1 MRARRGK
8 RPFTFIAIV
17 LMSVV
22 FAANGI
28 ISWDGELLGSSLW
41 GGGRIVD
48 SLGLSYET
56 VFERV
61 QLYRLLTYGYVHAA
75 VWHLLANAFAV
86 WIVGGYLERKI
97 GTALLV
103 LVYHAGLV
111 LAGAAIFLIYPNSF
125 NYGASPAVFSC
136 FGLLIHWQM
145 RNKTLLREYRAQ
157 KGFVYCALFL
167 VLSNLL
173 GWASFAIHLMGAAAG
188 FLLGFFVRE
197 RK

>member
-48 SLGLSYET
+48 SLGLSYEA

-111 LAGAAIFLIYPNSF
+111 LAGAAIF
-125 NYGASPAVFSC
+125 
-136 FGLLIHWQM
+136 
-145 RNKTLLREYRAQ
+145 
-157 KGFVYCALFL
+157 
-167 VLSNLL
+167 
-173 GWASFAIHLMGAAAG
+173 
-188 FLLGFFVRE
+188 
-197 RK
+197 